1 MWGVICVRIVRTV
14 RTSRGI
20 VWRGRRG
27 RCGRKI
33 SSTFWQRGDVNGA
46 APLMVRLPVEGDL
59 DAGLAE
65 EGGCATQ
72 AARKSAGRVRP
83 AFALS
88 LCFADQLCQ
97 GAQKIRGN
105 PRPLRPRR
113 HERAD

>member
-14 RTSRGI
+14 RTSRFS

-33 SSTFWQRGDVNGA
+33 SSTFWQHGDANGA
-46 APLMVRLPVEGDL
+46 APRMVRLPVEGDL

-72 AARKSAGRVRP
+72 AARKNAGRVRP

-97 GAQKIRGN
+97 VAQKVRGS
-105 PRPLRPRR
+105 P
-113 HERAD
+113 